1 MFPVT
6 RPLRQTGST
15 ILLLVLT
22 VIPTAF
28 VSAIAWRINRP
39 GHIRDVEIDLG
50 RKLGMQV
57 SLDEV
62 GYPGPG
68 EVAYRGLV
76 LRQEEPRGKGLAEIA
91 RAEVVRLTRADRELT
106 LLLENPRLHADS
118 PGLAMALLDSIIPRS
133 ISLPF
138 ERIALSAP
146 TCRLDLGRDELQF
159 TFKDLAGEFLSDPLA
174 PALKLAY
181 QVPGDGKGSRCELVL
196 TRDRRTEP
204 FETSLS
210 FKTMEGSPLPAR
222 MLNVFFDAEDW
233 LGAGAKVIGTL
244 SARLDRPSGK
254 PIFMESSSTSTSPGC
269 SAAGSRGIA

>member
-22 VIPTAF
+22 VVPTAF

-62 GYPGPG
+62 GYPVPG
-68 EVAYRGLV
+68 EVLYRGLV

-91 RAEVVRLTRADRELT
+91 RADVVRLTRADRELT
-106 LLLENPRLHADS
+106 LLLENARLHAES
-118 PGLAMALLDSIIPRS
+118 PGLALALLDSLIPRS

-146 TCRLDLGRDELQF
+146 SCQLDLGRDDPQF
-159 TFKDLAGEFLSDPLA
+159 TFKDLAGEFLSNPLA

-181 QVPGDGKGSRCELVL
+181 HAP
-196 TRDRRTEP
+196 RRR
-204 FETSLS
+204 
-210 FKTMEGSPLPAR
+210 KKIEGAS
-222 MLNVFFDAEDW
+222 W
-233 LGAGAKVIGTL
+233 Y
-244 SARLDRPSGK
+244 
-254 PIFMESSSTSTSPGC
+254 
-269 SAAGSRGIA
+269 